1 MQAVVHICSKILSS
15 MVVPDAFKLMAEC
28 SLGAEVSERLFGLLL
43 SPDVREITSIRL
55 NRAKSSLEYNAA
67 AERIFGENLLKPV
80 PWSEGAF
87 YLKTRPEFTFD
98 PLFNSGAYYVQDA
111 SCMFMESVWQRIVAS
126 SPSDGEEPLI
136 SLSKPI
142 YVLDLCAAPGGK
154 STILS
159 DLMREAAEGSL
170 LVSNEVIG
178 GRAAVLAENMAKWG
192 DPNVIVT
199 NNDPSDFKGLH
210 SFFDIVL
217 VDAPCSGEGMF
228 SKSREAVKE
237 WSEENVALCAA
248 RQKRILSDIWPSLK
262 PGGILIYSTC
272 TFNRFE
278 NSDNLGFIIDKL
290 GGEEIVLQDS
300 PFEKLSSNGVIK
312 LSAGGYQ
319 FVPPL
324 VEGEGQYFAVV
335 RKADGDRS
343 CCSRGNMGRGRDK
356 EKLRGFAKGGRK
368 SPMEYAGWVEE
379 RRGEL
384 MKLYP
389 SAIAG
394 EVGQIGKS
402 LRVLSS
408 GTAVATLKGKDIVP
422 YADLALSSCR
432 SLLSGYLKERYG
444 FSYLILEVS
453 RVEALKFRAKEQLV
467 LPGAPTG
474 YLLLVYGGFALGFV
488 KNLGNRCNSLLPN
501 ARRIRSA
508 LRQ

>member
-1 MQAVVHICSKILSS
+1 VQAVVHICSKILSS

-228 SKSREAVKE
+228 SKNEEAAKE
-237 WSEENVALCAA
+237 WSEENVQLCAA
-248 RQKRILSDIWPSLK
+248 RQKRILSDIWSSVK

-272 TFNRFE
+272 TFNHFE
-278 NSDNLGFIIDKL
+278 NSDNLSFIVEKL
-290 GGEEIVLQDS
+290 GGEELLLGDS
-300 PFEKLSSNGVIK
+300 DFKMLSSHGVIRV
-312 LSAGGYQ
+312 AGGGYQ
-319 FVPPL
+319 FVPPF
-324 VEGEGQYFAVV
+324 VEGEGQYFAIV
-335 RKADGDRS
+335 RKMDGDVS
-343 CCSRGNMGRGRDK
+343 GNSQGNLGRERKK
-356 EKLRGFAKGGRK
+356 EKVKRYAKSSHK
-368 SPMEYAGWVEE
+368 SLVEYAGWVEE
-379 RRGEL
+379 RRGDL
-384 MKLYP
+384 VKLYA

-394 EVGQIGKS
+394 EIGLMRKS
-402 LRVLSS
+402 LKILSS
-408 GTAVATLKGKDIVP
+408 GTAVAMVKGKDMVP
-422 YADLALSSCR
+422 YADLALSSCCDVM
-432 SLLSGYLKERYG
+432 SGYLKERYG
-444 FSYLILEVS
+444 FSYAVTGVS
-453 RVEALKFRAKEQLV
+453 REEALKFLAREQLV
-467 LPGAPTG
+467 LPEAPKG
-474 YLLLVYGGFALGFV
+474 YLLLVYEGFGIGFV
-488 KNLGNRCNSLLPN
+488 KNLGNRCNILLPN
-501 ARRIRSA
+501 ARRIRSSQ
-508 LRQ
+508 RR